1 MFEQTWDPNRYAKN
15 ARFVADLGA
24 PLIELLNPQSG
35 ERILDLGCGDGALT
49 EKLEACGCRVVGVD
63 GSAEQ
68 VAAAR
73 ERGLD
78 ARVMNGEALEFDRE
92 FDAVFSNAALHW
104 MKRPDAVIAGVRRA
118 LKPGG
123 RFVAEMGG
131 AGCVAKVRAAL
142 TAALARRG
150 IDAGPLD
157 PWYFP
162 TAEDYGS
169 RLRAHGFTIDSIRLF
184 DRPTVL
190 PGSLTA
196 WLETFGEPFTSALP
210 PNERERLRREVE
222 DALRPTLC
230 GEDGIWRADYVRLR
244 FAAHLPPSPIPM
256 GEGRGEG
263 SSRPH

>member
-1 MFEQTWDPNRYAKN
+1 MHEQTWDPDRYAKN

-24 PLIELLNPQSG
+24 PLIDLLAPKAG

-49 EKLEACGCRVVGVD
+49 EKLVACGCTVVGVD

-73 ERGLD
+73 KRGLD
-78 ARVMNGEALEFDRE
+78 ARVMKGEALGFDHE

-104 MKRPDAVIAGVRRA
+104 MKRADAVIDGVRRA

-150 IDAGPLD
+150 ISAGLLD

-162 TAEDYGS
+162 TAEDYYG
-169 RLRAHGFTIDSIRLF
+169 RLQAHGFSIDSIKLF
-184 DRPTVL
+184 DRPTEL

-210 PNERERLRREVE
+210 PGERDDLRRQVE
-222 DALRPTLC
+222 DGLRPALC
-230 GEDGIWRADYVRLR
+230 GADGIWRADYVRLR
-244 FAAHLPPSPIPM
+244 FAARLA
-256 GEGRGEG
+256 
-263 SSRPH
+263 SS